1 MLTPF
6 ERALVAHLIADWV
19 FQNDWMAMNKT
30 RLSHPSGWVHAGIHA
45 ICLGLALGP
54 LAGAV
59 LATVH
64 LLIDTR
70 VPLEWWIRFFKKS
83 DKVPEA
89 RLIAV
94 LTDQVIHIAI
104 IAAWVAFAP
113 Q

>member
-6 ERALVAHLIADWV
+6 ERALMAHLVADWLL
-19 FQNDWMAMNKT
+19 QNDWMAMNKT
-30 RLSHPSGWVHAGIHA
+30 RLSHPAGWVHAGIHA

-59 LATVH
+59 LGAVH
-64 LLIDTR
+64 LLLDTR
-70 VPLEWWIRFFKKS
+70 VPLEWWIRVFKKS

-89 RLIAV
+89 RLIAIW
-94 LTDQVIHIAI
+94 TDQVIHLAT
-104 IAAWVAFAP
+104 IAAWVAWMA